1 MTSSIKLEIS
11 FKNQD
16 FFIFKIIPESAGD
29 KVKKVFGRLREI
41 EVGQPDFDDMFLIKG
56 SDEKK
61 IKNLFSKP
69 HVREFM
75 LNQRR
80 LSLELTPN
88 ALVFSTYLSIGS
100 IDHLKMIYDWFS
112 GVLNEICI
120 MDSGYEN
127 QDRL

>member
-1 MTSSIKLEIS
+1 MSSSFKLEIS
-11 FKNQD
+11 FKNHD
-16 FFIFKIIPESAGD
+16 VFMFKVLPESSGD
-29 KVKKVFGRLREI
+29 KIKKAFGRLKEI
-41 EVGQPDFDDMFLIKG
+41 EVGQSDFDDMFLIRG

>member
-1 MTSSIKLEIS
+1 MSKNFKLEIS
-11 FKNQD
+11 FKNHD
-16 FFIFKIIPESAGD
+16 VFMFKVLPETAGD
-29 KVKKVFGRLREI
+29 KIKKVFGRLKEI
-41 EVGQPDFDDMFLIKG
+41 EVGQSDFDDMFLVRG

-69 HVREFM
+69 LVREFM

-88 ALVFSTYLSIGS
+88 SLIFSTYLPIGS

-112 GVLNEICI
+112 EVLNEICI

-127 QDRL
+127 